1 MNFLTKMTR
10 RCFSINNPDKLKYLL
25 NTDMDFTKINY
36 TKNDSIKYDENSKK
50 TLDEQ
55 LKEITNFN
63 LVDESNSPNIEQMDY
78 IYSSLQE
85 RLQKAIH
92 K

>member
-55 LKEITNFN
+55 LKEITNFH
-63 LVDESNSPNIEQMDY
+63 LVDESNSPNIKQMDY